1 LVAIRCECGKRLA
14 EVSVARDE
22 ASKRDASLSARL
34 QGAWFAKLFDG
45 VEERNAKGI
54 VGVVVE
60 VEDWW
65 QVTCQS
71 ARCRRVYRGRAD
83 TLVALVKS
91 ARDNGEPLVLR
102 SGAAYGFDASV
113 D

>member
-1 LVAIRCECGKRLA
+1 M
-14 EVSVARDE
+14 SVARDE
-22 ASKRDASLSARL
+22 AQKRPTGTHLDSIFARL
-34 QGAWFAKLFDG
+34 QGAWFCDHIDG
-45 VEERNAKGI
+45 VSERNAKGI
-54 VGVVVE
+54 VGVEAVE

-71 ARCRRVYRGRAD
+71 PRCRRVYRGRAD
-83 TLVALVKS
+83 TLVTLVKA